1 MTKRKKLYKI
11 LGISAISFVALI
23 LILLIAVRLILS
35 DKVLTNLVNRYANEY
50 LDARVNVGSVELSL
64 FKEFPYAGVKLSNG
78 EILSNVTQKDSL
90 LSFKEILVSIS
101 VPKILVFNFDIK
113 RLRVVSPKVYAFVN
127 QTGEANWDIV
137 KNTPSDSSPDN
148 NVIYFFIILCY

>member
-50 LDARVNVGSVELSL
+50 LDAWVNVGSVELIL
-64 FKEFPYAGVKLSNG
+64 FKELPFVGVM
-78 EILSNVTQKDSL
+78 LSNVGIL
-90 LSFKEILVSIS
+90 LIVTIKNFVCSFK
-101 VPKILVFNFDIK
+101 N
-113 RLRVVSPKVYAFVN
+113 
-127 QTGEANWDIV
+127 
-137 KNTPSDSSPDN
+137 
-148 NVIYFFIILCY
+148 